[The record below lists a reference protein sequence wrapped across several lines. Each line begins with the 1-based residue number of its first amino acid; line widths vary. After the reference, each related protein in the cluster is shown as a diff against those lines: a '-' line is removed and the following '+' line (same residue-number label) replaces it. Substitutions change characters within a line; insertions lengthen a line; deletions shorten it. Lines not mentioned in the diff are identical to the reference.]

1 MKTTQ
6 SKDGTTLAYEVTGTG
21 PALVLVGGA
30 FLDRTSPLAGTPLAA
45 MLADQFT
52 VYSYDR
58 RGRGASSDTR
68 PYAADRE
75 IEDLAAIVA
84 VAGSSVNAY
93 GMSSGGLLVL
103 DAVARGIALSRIVVY
118 EPPMVIDP
126 VRIAQLEALLPELE
140 RASRSDA
147 AELFMTRGMGMPAA
161 AVAGMKATPAWR
173 DREALAHTLAYDVRI
188 AIRPRDLAAVRVPV
202 LVVAGGA
209 SPPWMRDGLE
219 RLSRALPYGEL
230 RVLEEQTHGVDPRLL
245 ASVIRS
251 AA

>member
-1 MKTTQ
+1 MKITR
-6 SKDGTTLAYEVTGTG
+6 SNDGTTLAYEVIGSG

-30 FLDRTSPLAGTPLAA
+30 FHDRTSPLAGTPLAA
-45 MLADQFT
+45 MLADDFT

-58 RGRGASSDTR
+58 RGRGRSSNTP
-68 PYAADRE
+68 PYSVDRE

-84 VAGSSVNAY
+84 VAGSSVIGY

-103 DAVARGIALSRIVVY
+103 DAVARGVALSRVVVY
-118 EPPMVIDP
+118 EPPIVIDP
-126 VRIAQLEALLPELE
+126 VRIAQLEALLPELA

-161 AVAGMKATPAWR
+161 VVAGMKATPAWR
-173 DREALAHTLAYDVRI
+173 DREALAHTLSYDLRI
-188 AIRPRDLAAVRVPV
+188 TIRPHDLPAVRVPV
-202 LVVAGGA
+202 LVIAGGA

-219 RLSRALPYGEL
+219 GLAHALPHGKL
-230 RVLEEQTHGVDPRLL
+230 HVLEEQTHAVDPRLL

-251 AA
+251 PG